1 MCCFSFPMNEVCDR
15 WEMIRVI
22 WRWEAA
28 IMTNTCSGVAPSP
41 SSSEWQRSQF
51 KGNISKEKHKQ
62 PGKKL
67 RNNGIHCCIFMWFL
81 PYLNHCSGATRPMG
95 PSDKVQS
102 KELCSGPLCHLLS
115 EILGNHLIFLKLG
128 VLNPMSKVRWENAYK
143 FSKVI

>member
-1 MCCFSFPMNEVCDR
+1 MGDDKGHLAVGSCHYDKHLLWGGTLPLLF
-15 WEMIRVI
+15 RVVQK
-22 WRWEAA
+22 
-28 IMTNTCSGVAPSP
+28 SV
-41 SSSEWQRSQF
+41 QR
-51 KGNISKEKHKQ
+51 NISKEKHKQ

-81 PYLNHCSGATRPMG
+81 HYLNHCSGATRPMG

-115 EILGNHLIFLKLG
+115 EILGNHLIFLTLS
-128 VLNPMSKVRWENAYK
+128 VLNPMSKARWENAYK